1 MSKTLAVICILFLL
15 LTFELPNTAEA
26 QSIGCQGIGK
36 VTNVVRYT
44 HTMIPMYQVAVRIP
58 RYGRGADLV
67 TSFTTVRHFMI
78 GDYVKVTG
86 VCGDANQIEKP
97 TVRWQN

>member
-15 LTFELPNTAEA
+15 LTFVLPGTARA
-26 QSIGCQGIGK
+26 QGVGCQGIGK
-36 VTNVVRYT
+36 ITNISRYPYT
-44 HTMIPMYQVAVRIP
+44 LIPTYQVAARIP

-67 TSFTTVRHFMI
+67 TSFTTVRHFTV

-97 TVRWQN
+97 TVRWRN

>member
-15 LTFELPNTAEA
+15 LTFVLPNIAEA
-26 QSIGCQGIGK
+26 QSVGCQGVGK
-36 VTNVVRYT
+36 ITTISRYPYT
-44 HTMIPMYQVAVRIP
+44 LIPMYQVTVRVP
-58 RYGRGADLV
+58 RYNYGNDLF
-67 TSFTTVRHFMI
+67 TSFKTIRRFMI